1 MLEGVLDHVENFYVS
16 SSNLTLYPTIFTG
29 ETFKAYLG
37 ALNVSNTLDVKALT
51 VTAQLQTPSA
61 RLPLPSTLDA

>member
-1 MLEGVLDHVENFYVS
+1 MEIRYLISEDCSETHTP
-16 SSNLTLYPTIFTG
+16 LTLTG
-29 ETFKAYLG
+29 ETFTAYLG

>member
-1 MLEGVLDHVENFYVS
+1 MLRVANFAFCPS
-16 SSNLTLYPTIFTG
+16 IFTG

-37 ALNVSNTLDVKALT
+37 ALNVSDTLGVKALT